1 MRRGR
6 KTIAVVCIALVVF
19 AAFLP
24 GGMPDIVWAPL
35 VALWVVIP
43 APDNS
48 GIVLTASRSD
58 EQATSLLSLALL
70 RAPPLPLRVL

>member
-6 KTIAVVCIALVVF
+6 KAITVVCIALVVF

-58 EQATSLLSLALL
+58 ERATSLLSLALL
-70 RAPPLPLRVL
+70 RAPPLALRVL